1 MSSHYSRQQK
11 PRKSGG
17 VPTQHIKTGF
27 TAFQKSIA
35 LIGSILSIIVATIT
49 ITRAL
54 QPASDTKTDNTSK
67 ESSNTIVKI
76 IEKDSSQGN
85 QSHKDSSENSDE
97 TKTFYRH
104 LLPPL
109 LTTIQPLLQLQ
120 CLIHLQ
126 QLKEHNFPMQQ
137 ELRMPIL
144 DFLLILKDF
153 KRLYNI
159 TY

>member
-54 QPASDTKTDNTSK
+54 QPAPDTKTDNTSK

-85 QSHKDSSENSDE
+85 QTHTDSSENSDE
-97 TKTFYRH
+97 TKTN
-104 LLPPL
+104 LPPSSTVPSQND
-109 LTTIQPLLQLQ
+109 TTPTTPDTPSTTEGTQLPNAAGTEDANTG
-120 CLIHLQ
+120 LPT
-126 QLKEHNFPMQQ
+126 NP
-137 ELRMPIL
+137 
-144 DFLLILKDF
+144 
-153 KRLYNI
+153 
-159 TY
+159 

>member
-54 QPASDTKTDNTSK
+54 QPAPDTKTDNTSK

-85 QSHKDSSENSDE
+85 QTHTDSSKNSDE
-97 TKTFYRH
+97 TKSN
-104 LLPPL
+104 LPPSSTVPSQND
-109 LTTIQPLLQLQ
+109 TTPTTPDTPSTTEGTQLPNAAGTEDANTG
-120 CLIHLQ
+120 LPT
-126 QLKEHNFPMQQ
+126 NP
-137 ELRMPIL
+137 
-144 DFLLILKDF
+144 
-153 KRLYNI
+153 
-159 TY
+159 

>member
-97 TKTFYRH
+97 TKTI
-104 LLPPL
+104 LPPSS
-109 LTTIQPLLQLQ
+109 TTPSHNDTASTTTAVPDTPSTTEGTQLPNAAGTEDANTG
-120 CLIHLQ
+120 LPT
-126 QLKEHNFPMQQ
+126 NP
-137 ELRMPIL
+137 
-144 DFLLILKDF
+144 
-153 KRLYNI
+153 
-159 TY
+159 

>member
-17 VPTQHIKTGF
+17 VPTEHIKTGF

-54 QPASDTKTDNTSK
+54 QPVPDKTSNDTPK

-76 IEKDSSQGN
+76 IEKESSQGN
-85 QSHKDSSENSDE
+85 QNHTGTSETTDDNKTTLPSSSTTPSHNETTPTAPETPSATEGTQLPNATGAEDANTGLPTNS
-97 TKTFYRH
+97 
-104 LLPPL
+104 
-109 LTTIQPLLQLQ
+109 
-120 CLIHLQ
+120 
-126 QLKEHNFPMQQ
+126 
-137 ELRMPIL
+137 
-144 DFLLILKDF
+144 
-153 KRLYNI
+153 
-159 TY
+159 

>member
-97 TKTFYRH
+97 TKTN
-104 LLPPL
+104 LPPSS
-109 LTTIQPLLQLQ
+109 TTPSHNDTASTTTAVPDTPSTTEGTQLPNAAGTEDANTG
-120 CLIHLQ
+120 LPT
-126 QLKEHNFPMQQ
+126 NP
-137 ELRMPIL
+137 
-144 DFLLILKDF
+144 
-153 KRLYNI
+153 
-159 TY
+159 

>member
-54 QPASDTKTDNTSK
+54 QPAPDTKTDNTSK

-76 IEKDSSQGN
+76 IEKDSSQEN
-85 QSHKDSSENSDE
+85 QTHTDSSENSDE
-97 TKTFYRH
+97 TKTN
-104 LLPPL
+104 LPQSSTVPSQND
-109 LTTIQPLLQLQ
+109 TTPTTPDTPSTTEGTQLPNAAGTEDANTG
-120 CLIHLQ
+120 LPT
-126 QLKEHNFPMQQ
+126 NP
-137 ELRMPIL
+137 
-144 DFLLILKDF
+144 
-153 KRLYNI
+153 
-159 TY
+159 

>member
-54 QPASDTKTDNTSK
+54 QPAPDTKTDNTSK

-76 IEKDSSQGN
+76 IEKDSSQGH
-85 QSHKDSSENSDE
+85 QTHTDSSENSDE
-97 TKTFYRH
+97 TKTN
-104 LLPPL
+104 LPPSSTVPSQND
-109 LTTIQPLLQLQ
+109 TTPTTPDTPSTTEGTQLPNAAGTEDANTG
-120 CLIHLQ
+120 LPT
-126 QLKEHNFPMQQ
+126 NP
-137 ELRMPIL
+137 
-144 DFLLILKDF
+144 
-153 KRLYNI
+153 
-159 TY
+159 

>member
-54 QPASDTKTDNTSK
+54 QPAPDTKTDNTSK

-85 QSHKDSSENSDE
+85 QTHTDSSENSDD
-97 TKTFYRH
+97 TKTN
-104 LLPPL
+104 LPPFSTVPSHND
-109 LTTIQPLLQLQ
+109 TTPTTPDTPSTTEGTQLPNAAGTEDANTG
-120 CLIHLQ
+120 LPT
-126 QLKEHNFPMQQ
+126 NP
-137 ELRMPIL
+137 
-144 DFLLILKDF
+144 
-153 KRLYNI
+153 
-159 TY
+159 

>member
-54 QPASDTKTDNTSK
+54 QPAPDTKTDNTSK

-76 IEKDSSQGN
+76 IEKDSSQAN
-85 QSHKDSSENSDE
+85 QTHTDSSENSDE
-97 TKTFYRH
+97 TKTN
-104 LLPPL
+104 LPPSSTVPSQND
-109 LTTIQPLLQLQ
+109 TTPTTPDTPSTTEGTQLPNAAGTEDANTG
-120 CLIHLQ
+120 LPT
-126 QLKEHNFPMQQ
+126 NP
-137 ELRMPIL
+137 
-144 DFLLILKDF
+144 
-153 KRLYNI
+153 
-159 TY
+159 

>member
-67 ESSNTIVKI
+67 ESSNTIVKF

-97 TKTFYRH
+97 TKTI
-104 LLPPL
+104 LPPSS
-109 LTTIQPLLQLQ
+109 TTPSHNDTASTTTAVPDTPSTTEGTQLPNAAGTEDANTG
-120 CLIHLQ
+120 LPT
-126 QLKEHNFPMQQ
+126 NP
-137 ELRMPIL
+137 
-144 DFLLILKDF
+144 
-153 KRLYNI
+153 
-159 TY
+159 